1 MRLAECE
8 AETICNLGKGS
19 ETSEIF
25 ILFFKKFWWTE
36 LIKDFGTLL
45 VEKENF
51 NLSDLLS
58 QTEEKMKNEKEKYNV
73 LEASHLVKV
82 ALNILKLTNKI

>member
-1 MRLAECE
+1 M
-8 AETICNLGKGS
+8 
-19 ETSEIF
+19 
-25 ILFFKKFWWTE
+25 
-36 LIKDFGTLL
+36 IKDFGTPL

-58 QTEEKMKNEKEKYNV
+58 QAEEKLKNEKEKYKI

-82 ALNILKLTNKI
+82 ALNILKLAKRLNETNYGSETSDRN